1 MLLDDIA
8 FYLQQKGIGT
18 IGTDI
23 FKGQLPA
30 TPDNAIALFEYAGE
44 PQDLTDANLEYPGL
58 QVLVRNKSYASGR
71 QKIEQLKNDLHG
83 ITETTINN
91 VRYLLIQAKQSPE
104 ALPRDENGR
113 AIFVVNF
120 RIIKEV
126 G

>member
-8 FYLQQKGIGT
+8 LYLQQQGIGVV
-18 IGTDI
+18 GTDI

-30 TPDNAIALFEYAGE
+30 SPDDCIALFEYAGE

-58 QVLVRNKSYASGR
+58 QVLVRNKSYPAGR
-71 QKIEQLKNDLHG
+71 QKIEQVRNTLHG
-83 ITETTINN
+83 LTETTINN
-91 VRYLLIQAKQSPE
+91 VRYLLIQARQSPE

>member
-1 MLLDDIA
+1 MLLDDIGL
-8 FYLQQKGIGT
+8 YLQQKGIGI

-23 FKGQLPA
+23 FKGQLP
-30 TPDNAIALFEYAGE
+30 TTSDNAIALFEYAGE
-44 PQDLTDANLEYPGL
+44 PQDLTDANLEYPSL
-58 QVLVRNKSYASGR
+58 QVLVRNKSYATGR
-71 QKIEQLKNDLHG
+71 QKIEQVRNILHG
-83 ITETTINN
+83 LTETTINN

-120 RIIKEV
+120 RIMKEV

>member
-8 FYLQQKGIGT
+8 LYLQQKEIGT
-18 IGTDI
+18 IGMDI

-44 PQDLTDANLEYPGL
+44 PQDLTDANLEYPSL
-58 QVLVRNKSYASGR
+58 QVMVRNKSYATGR
-71 QKIEQLKNDLHG
+71 QKIEQIRNTLHG
-83 ITETTINN
+83 LTETTINN

-113 AIFVVNF
+113 AIFVCNF

>member
-8 FYLQQKGIGT
+8 LYLQQKGIGT

-30 TPDNAIALFEYAGE
+30 APDNAIALFEYAGE

-58 QVLVRNKSYASGR
+58 QVLVRNKSYAAGR
-71 QKIEQLKNDLHG
+71 QKIEQVRNVLHG
-83 ITETTINN
+83 LTETTINN

-120 RIIKEV
+120 RVIKEV

>member
-8 FYLQQKGIGT
+8 LYLQQKGIGI

-23 FKGQLPA
+23 FKGQLPVS
-30 TPDNAIALFEYAGE
+30 PDNCIALFEYAGE

-58 QVLVRNKSYASGR
+58 QVLVRNKSYATGR
-71 QKIEQLKNDLHG
+71 QKIEQVRNVLHG
-83 ITETTINN
+83 LTETTINN

-120 RIIKEV
+120 RVIKEV

>member
-8 FYLQQKGIGT
+8 LYLQQQGVGVV
-18 IGTDI
+18 GTDI

-30 TPDNAIALFEYAGE
+30 SPDDCIALFEYAGE

-58 QVLVRNKSYASGR
+58 QVLVRNKSYPAGR
-71 QKIEQLKNDLHG
+71 QKIEQAVRVLHG
-83 ITETTINN
+83 VSEQVINN
-91 VRYLLIQAKQSPE
+91 VRYLLIQARQSPFLLE
-104 ALPRDENGR
+104 RDENGR
-113 AIFVVNF
+113 AVFVVNF